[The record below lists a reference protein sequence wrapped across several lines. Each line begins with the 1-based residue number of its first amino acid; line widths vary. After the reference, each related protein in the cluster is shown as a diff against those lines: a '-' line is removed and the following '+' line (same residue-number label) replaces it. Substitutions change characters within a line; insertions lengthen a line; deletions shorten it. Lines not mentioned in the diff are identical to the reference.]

1 MKNFSYASPT
11 TEAEV
16 LSVLAAAPGE
26 TELIAGG
33 TDLVHLL
40 HHMVLTPERV
50 VNLLGVPSLR
60 DVELLDGGVVSIGAT
75 ATLDVLLAH
84 PYLNPYP
91 AIGQAI
97 EGIASM
103 QLQCQG
109 TLGGE
114 LLQRPQCWFFRDGR
128 GLLAAGGTMAAEGD
142 NRFHA
147 ILGNQGPAKFVSASR
162 IAPALIALSAT
173 ARVIGPEET
182 DEAFI
187 PVADLFRTPRHE
199 GERENTLLPGQL
211 LTHIL
216 LPPAD
221 GAHQP
226 DAQAR
231 GFLASATYEVRHGA
245 GPDYP
250 LAAAA
255 AALRIEGGVV
265 REATVVIGHVA
276 PTPWISR
283 EAADALRGW
292 TVDENLAESA
302 GAAAVAP
309 ATPLSNNAYK
319 VQLAKTAVK
328 RAILRAAGLETGGL

>member
-1 MKNFSYASPT
+1 MKNFSYASPR

-16 LSVLAAAPGE
+16 LSVLSAAQAGSKQCE

-40 HHMVLTPERV
+40 HHMIATPDLV
-50 VNLLGVPSLR
+50 VNLLDVPSLK
-60 DVELLDGGVVSIGAT
+60 DVELLDDGVVSIGAT
-75 ATLDVLLAH
+75 VTLDVLLAH

-114 LLQRPQCWFFRDGR
+114 VLQRPQCWFFRDGR
-128 GLLAAGGTMAAEGD
+128 GLLAAGGKLAAEGD
-142 NRFHA
+142 NRYHA

-162 IAPALIALSAT
+162 IAPALIALNAT
-173 ARVIGPEET
+173 ARVIGPDDSQEK
-182 DEAFI
+182 FV

-221 GAHQP
+221 GV
-226 DAQAR
+226 
-231 GFLASATYEVRHGA
+231 ASATYEVRHGA

-255 AALRIEGGVV
+255 AALRIEGGIVQ
-265 REATVVIGHVA
+265 EANIVLGHVA

-283 EAADALRGW
+283 EAADLIRGFKISH
-292 TVDENLAESA
+292 ELADAA
-302 GAAAVAP
+302 GAAAVAGT
-309 ATPLSNNAYK
+309 TPLSNNEYK

>member
-1 MKNFSYASPT
+1 MKNFTYASPR
-11 TEAEV
+11 TETEV
-16 LSVLAAAPGE
+16 LSVLSASLGE
-26 TELIAGG
+26 TEILAGG

-40 HHMVLTPERV
+40 HRMILTPDRV
-50 VNLLGVPSLR
+50 VNLLDVPSLR
-60 DVELLDGGVVSIGAT
+60 DVELLDAGVVSIGAT
-75 ATLDVLLAH
+75 STLDVLLAH

-128 GLLAAGGTMAAEGD
+128 GLLAGGGKLAAEGD

-162 IAPALIALSAT
+162 LAPALIALDAT
-173 ARVIGPEET
+173 ARVFGPAET
-182 DEAFI
+182 DEKFV

-216 LPPAD
+216 LPTAE
-221 GAHQP
+221 GI
-226 DAQAR
+226 
-231 GFLASATYEVRHGA
+231 ASATYEIRHGA

-255 AALRIEGGVV
+255 AALRIEAGVV
-265 REATVVIGHVA
+265 REANIVLGHVA
-276 PTPWISR
+276 PTPWISG
-283 EAADALRGW
+283 EAAATLRGW
-292 TVDENLAESA
+292 PVNEHLAEAA
-302 GAAAVAP
+302 GAAAVAG
-309 ATPLSNNAYK
+309 AIPLSNNGYK

-328 RAILRAAGLETGGL
+328 RAILRAAGLATGGLS

>member
-1 MKNFSYASPT
+1 MKNFSYASPR

-16 LSVLAAAPGE
+16 LSVLSATPGE

-40 HHMVLTPERV
+40 QHMIVTPDRV
-50 VNLLGVPSLR
+50 VNLLDVPTLR
-60 DVELLDGGVVSIGAT
+60 DVEQLDEGVVSIGA
-75 ATLDVLLAH
+75 AVTLDVLLAH

-109 TLGGE
+109 TIGGE
-114 LLQRPQCWFFRDGR
+114 VLQRPQCWFFRDGR
-128 GLLAAGGTMAAEGD
+128 GLLASGGRMAAEGD

-147 ILGNQGPAKFVSASR
+147 ILGNQGAAKFVSASR
-162 IAPALIALSAT
+162 IAPALIALGAT
-173 ARVIGPEET
+173 ARVIGPEEA
-182 DEAFI
+182 DEKFVPLAE
-187 PVADLFRTPRHE
+187 LFRTPRHE
-199 GERENTLLPGQL
+199 GERENTLLPNQL

-221 GAHQP
+221 GV
-226 DAQAR
+226 
-231 GFLASATYEVRHGA
+231 ASATYEVRHGA

-250 LAAAA
+250 LGAAA

-265 REATVVIGHVA
+265 REATIVLGHVA

-283 EAADALRGW
+283 EAAEVLRGW
-292 TVDENLAESA
+292 TVDERLADAA
-302 GAAAVAP
+302 GTAAVAQ
-309 ATPLSNNAYK
+309 ATPLSNNGYK
-319 VQLAKTAVK
+319 VQIAKTAVK
-328 RAILRAAGLETGGL
+328 RAILRAAGLETGGLS